1 MIGLFLFQ
9 ATSSFII
16 YLLFFLAPWFRER
29 RKKESNKAY
38 FTGLM
43 FATLFYYGAP
53 IWLWLYGVK
62 TTFFLI
68 VYSIG
73 AAFILAVTLGAV
85 FGVSEPIAIGVLLQ
99 IPVRVIAGNWLARN
113 HVRLRSRSVA

>member
-1 MIGLFLFQ
+1 
-9 ATSSFII
+9 
-16 YLLFFLAPWFRER
+16 
-29 RKKESNKAY
+29 
-38 FTGLM
+38 M
-43 FATLFYYGAP
+43 FATLFYYGTP

-73 AAFILAVTLGAV
+73 AAFILAVILGAV
-85 FGVSEPIAIGVLLQ
+85 FDVSEPTAIGVLLQ